1 MIRPT
6 TLFRN
11 KPQIFRIL
19 NKRTLFNYRDPF
31 LLETQ
36 LSDNEVSIKDVAHD
50 FSKEYLLPNVVSAFR
65 NETFDKK
72 VMKEMGNVGLLG
84 PTIHG
89 YGCAG
94 VNYVSYGLIMRE
106 IERIDSG
113 YRSCASVQSSLVMFP
128 IYKFGSQEQKD
139 KYLPELAKGNLIG
152 CFGLTEPD
160 HGSDPSGMKTKAVL
174 KDCNYILNGS
184 KNWITNSPIADVLII
199 WAKDE
204 NNDIRGFI
212 LEKDMKGLSCPKIEG
227 KFSLRTSNTGM
238 IFMDNVVVPKEN
250 ILPNVKGL
258 KGPFSCLN
266 NARYGISWGVLGAAE
281 DCYLRAREYCLERK
295 QFNRPLAANQIVQ
308 LKLTEMLSEIT
319 LGIQAS
325 LRVGRMLDEGRAT
338 SGVPEGVGGGKFSGA
353 TTQGVANEDVVIPEN
368 ISIVKRNNCVKSLN
382 IARNARDM
390 LGGNGISDEYHVI
403 RHMLNLEAVNTYEGT
418 QDIHALIIG
427 KGITQIP
434 SFAS

>member
-1 MIRPT
+1 
-6 TLFRN
+6 
-11 KPQIFRIL
+11 
-19 NKRTLFNYRDPF
+19 
-31 LLETQ
+31 
-36 LSDNEVSIKDVAHD
+36 
-50 FSKEYLLPNVVSAFR
+50 
-65 NETFDKK
+65 
-72 VMKEMGNVGLLG
+72 MGNIGLLG
-84 PTIHG
+84 PTING

-139 KYLPELAKGNLIG
+139 KFLPELAKGNLIG
-152 CFGLTEPD
+152 CFGLTAPD
-160 HGSDPSGMKTKAVL
+160 HGSDPSGMKTKAIF
-174 KDCNYILNGS
+174 KDGNYILNGS
-184 KNWITNSPIADVLII
+184 KNWITNSPIADVFII

-204 NNDIRGFI
+204 NNEVRGFI
-212 LEKDMKGLSCPKIEG
+212 LEKNMKGLSCPKIEG

-238 IFMDNVVVPKEN
+238 IFMDNVIVPKEN
-250 ILPNVKGL
+250 MLPNIKGL

-281 DCYLRAREYCLERK
+281 DCYLRAREYCLDRK

-319 LGIQAS
+319 IGLQAS
-325 LRVGRMLDEGRAT
+325 LRIGRLLDENI
-338 SGVPEGVGGGKFSGA
+338 S
-353 TTQGVANEDVVIPEN
+353 IPEN
-368 ISIVKRNNCVKSLN
+368 ISIIKRNNCLKSLH

-390 LGGNGISDEYHVI
+390 LGGNGISDEYHII

-427 KGITQIP
+427 KGITQIS
-434 SFAS
+434 SFTA

>member
-1 MIRPT
+1 M
-6 TLFRN
+6 FRYN
-11 KPQIFRIL
+11 NFKKMKLSNFSSRSIFSY
-19 NKRTLFNYRDPF
+19 KDPF
-31 LLETQ
+31 LLENQ
-36 LSDNEVSIKDVAHD
+36 LTDDEKYIKDVASN
-50 FSKEYLLPNVVSAFR
+50 FSNHYLLPNVVSSFR
-65 NETFDKK
+65 KEKFDKNII
-72 VMKEMGNVGLLG
+72 KEMGNIGLLG
-84 PTIHG
+84 PTING

-94 VNYVSYGLIMRE
+94 VNYISYGLIMRE

-128 IYKFGSQEQKD
+128 IYKFGSQEQKERF
-139 KYLPELAKGNLIG
+139 LPELAKGNIIG

-160 HGSDPSGMKTKAVL
+160 HGSDPAGMKTKAIF
-174 KDCNYILNGS
+174 KDGNYILNGS
-184 KNWITNSPIADVLII
+184 KNWITNSPIADVFII

-204 NNDIRGFI
+204 NNDVRGFI

-227 KFSLRTSNTGM
+227 KFSLRTSDTGM

-281 DCYLRAREYCLERK
+281 DCYLRAREYCLDRK

-319 LGIQAS
+319 LGLQAS
-325 LRVGRMLDEGRAT
+325 LRVGRLLDENI
-338 SGVPEGVGGGKFSGA
+338 S
-353 TTQGVANEDVVIPEN
+353 IPEN
-368 ISIVKRNNCVKSLN
+368 ISIVKRNNCLKSLN

-390 LGGNGISDEYHVI
+390 LGGNGISDEYHII

-434 SFAS
+434 SFASSNKNNEERK

>member
-1 MIRPT
+1 MMITSNYFKKGFISRVIS
-6 TLFRN
+6 RS
-11 KPQIFRIL
+11 
-19 NKRTLFNYRDPF
+19 LFNYKDPF
-31 LLETQ
+31 LLEKQ
-36 LSDNEVSIKDVAHD
+36 LTNDENTIKDVAHI
-50 FSKEYLLPNVVSAFR
+50 FSKEYLLPTVVSSFR
-65 NETFDKK
+65 NEKFDKNI
-72 VMKEMGNVGLLG
+72 MKEMGSVGLLG
-84 PTIHG
+84 PTITG

-106 IERIDSG
+106 IERVDSG

-160 HGSDPSGMKTKAVL
+160 HGSDPSGMKTRAVF
-174 KDCNYILNGS
+174 KDGNYILNGS
-184 KNWITNSPIADVLII
+184 KNWITNSPIADVFII
-199 WAKDE
+199 WAKDD

-212 LEKDMKGLSCPKIEG
+212 LEKEMRGLSCPKIEG

-238 IFMDNVVVPKEN
+238 IFMDNVIVPKEN
-250 ILPNVKGL
+250 VLPYVKGL

-281 DCYLRAREYCLERK
+281 ECYMRAREYVLDRK

-308 LKLTEMLSEIT
+308 FKLAEMLTEIT
-319 LGIQAS
+319 IGTQAS
-325 LRVGRMLDEGRAT
+325 LRIGRLLDE
-338 SGVPEGVGGGKFSGA
+338 
-353 TTQGVANEDVVIPEN
+353 NILIPEN
-368 ISIVKRNNCVKSLN
+368 ISIIKRNNCLKALTV
-382 IARNARDM
+382 ARNARDM

-434 SFAS
+434 SFTS

>member
-1 MIRPT
+1 MMIRT
-6 TLFRN
+6 TLFKN
-11 KPQIFRIL
+11 TPQIFRSL
-19 NKRTLFNYRDPF
+19 NKRTMFNYRDPF

-50 FSKEYLLPNVVSAFR
+50 FSKKYLLPNVVSAFR
-65 NETFDKK
+65 NETFDKT

-174 KDCNYILNGS
+174 KDGNYILNGS

-204 NNDIRGFI
+204 NNDIKGFI
-212 LEKDMKGLSCPKIEG
+212 LEKNMKGLSCPKIEG

-250 ILPNVKGL
+250 MLPNVKGL

-266 NARYGISWGVLGAAE
+266 NARYGISWGVMGAAE
-281 DCYLRAREYCLERK
+281 DCYVRAREYCLERK

-325 LRVGRMLDEGRAT
+325 LRVGRLLDE
-338 SGVPEGVGGGKFSGA
+338 
-353 TTQGVANEDVVIPEN
+353 NVVIPEN
-368 ISIVKRNNCVKSLN
+368 ISIVKRNNCMKSLN
-382 IARNARDM
+382 ITRNARDM
-390 LGGNGISDEYHVI
+390 LGGNGISDEYHII

>member
-1 MIRPT
+1 MMIRY
-6 TLFRN
+6 N
-11 KPQIFRIL
+11 KFVKNNIVNTISRSF
-19 NKRTLFNYRDPF
+19 FNHKDPF
-31 LLETQ
+31 LLENQ
-36 LSDNEVSIKDVAHD
+36 LTDDEKSIKNLAYN
-50 FSKEYLLPNVVSAFR
+50 FSKDNLLPNVVSSFR
-65 NETFDKK
+65 NETFDKNII
-72 VMKEMGNVGLLG
+72 KEMGNVGLLG
-84 PTIHG
+84 PTING

-128 IYKFGSQEQKD
+128 IYKFGSQEQKA

-160 HGSDPSGMKTKAVL
+160 HGSDPSGMKSKAIL
-174 KDCNYILNGS
+174 KDGNYILNGS
-184 KNWITNSPIADVLII
+184 KNWITNSPIADIFII

-204 NNDIRGFI
+204 NNDVRGFI

-250 ILPNVKGL
+250 MIPNVKGL

-281 DCYLRAREYCLERK
+281 DCYLRALEYCLERK
-295 QFNRPLAANQIVQ
+295 QFNKPLAANQIIQ
-308 LKLTEMLSEIT
+308 LKLTEMLTEIS
-319 LGIQAS
+319 LGVQSS
-325 LRVGRMLDEGRAT
+325 LRVGRLIDE
-338 SGVPEGVGGGKFSGA
+338 
-353 TTQGVANEDVVIPEN
+353 NNIIPEN
-368 ISIVKRNNCVKSLN
+368 ISIIKRNNCLKSLN

-390 LGGNGISDEYHVI
+390 LGGNGISDEYHII

-418 QDIHALIIG
+418 QDIHGLIIG
-427 KGITQIP
+427 RGITKIV
-434 SFAS
+434 SF

>member
-1 MIRPT
+1 MMIRT
-6 TLFRN
+6 NLFRN
-11 KPQIFRIL
+11 PQIVHSL
-19 NKRTLFNYRDPF
+19 YKRPIFNYRDPF

-36 LSDNEVSIKDVAHD
+36 LSDSEKSIKDVAHD
-50 FSKEYLLPNVVSAFR
+50 FSKDVLLPNVVSSFR
-65 NETFDKK
+65 NEKFDKNI
-72 VMKEMGNVGLLG
+72 MKEMGNVGLLG
-84 PTIHG
+84 PTLHG

-106 IERIDSG
+106 IERVDSG

-160 HGSDPSGMKTKAVL
+160 HGSDPSGMKTNAVL
-174 KDCNYILNGS
+174 KDGNYILNGS

-204 NNDIRGFI
+204 NNDVRGFI
-212 LEKDMKGLSCPKIEG
+212 LEKDMKGISCPKIDG

-250 ILPNVKGL
+250 VLPNVKGL

-281 DCYLRAREYCLERK
+281 DCYLRAREYSLDRK
-295 QFNRPLAANQIVQ
+295 QFNRPLAANQLVQ
-308 LKLTEMLSEIT
+308 FKLAEMLSEIAIGT
-319 LGIQAS
+319 QAS

-338 SGVPEGVGGGKFSGA
+338 SGFPEGVG
-353 TTQGVANEDVVIPEN
+353 VANENVVIPEN
-368 ISIVKRNNCVKSLN
+368 ISIVKRNNCLKSLN
-382 IARNARDM
+382 IARNARDI
-390 LGGNGISDEYHVI
+390 LGGNGISDDYHVI
-403 RHMLNLEAVNTYEGT
+403 RHMMNLEAVNTYEGT

-427 KGITQIP
+427 KGITNIG
-434 SFAS
+434 SFTS

>member
-1 MIRPT
+1 MM
-6 TLFRN
+6 FRYN
-11 KPQIFRIL
+11 NLKKININISNLKVRSF
-19 NKRTLFNYRDPF
+19 FNYKDSF
-31 LLETQ
+31 LLEKQ
-36 LSDNEVSIKDVAHD
+36 LTDDEKSIKDLAYN
-50 FSKEYLLPNVVSAFR
+50 FSKDNLLPNVVSSFR
-65 NETFDKK
+65 NENFDKNI
-72 VMKEMGNVGLLG
+72 MKEMGKVGLLG
-84 PTIHG
+84 PTING

-106 IERIDSG
+106 IERVDSG

-139 KYLPELAKGNLIG
+139 RFLPELAKGNLIG

-160 HGSDPSGMKTKAVL
+160 HGSDPAGMKTKAIF
-174 KDCNYILNGS
+174 KDGNYILNGS
-184 KNWITNSPIADVLII
+184 KNWITNSPIADVFII

-227 KFSLRTSNTGM
+227 KFSLRASNTGM

-250 ILPNVKGL
+250 MIPNVKGL

-281 DCYLRAREYCLERK
+281 DCYLRAREYCLDRK
-295 QFNRPLAANQIVQ
+295 QFNKPLAANQIIQ
-308 LKLTEMLSEIT
+308 LKLADMLTDIT
-319 LGIQAS
+319 LGIQGS
-325 LRVGRMLDEGRAT
+325 LRVGRLLDE
-338 SGVPEGVGGGKFSGA
+338 
-353 TTQGVANEDVVIPEN
+353 NILIPEN
-368 ISIVKRNNCVKSLN
+368 ISIVKRNNCLKSLN

-390 LGGNGISDEYHVI
+390 LGGNGISDEYHII

-418 QDIHALIIG
+418 QDIHGLIIG
-427 KGITQIP
+427 RGITKLI
-434 SFAS
+434 SF

>member
-1 MIRPT
+1 M
-6 TLFRN
+6 FRYN
-11 KPQIFRIL
+11 NLKKIKLSNFASRSIFSY
-19 NKRTLFNYRDPF
+19 KDPF
-31 LLETQ
+31 LLENQ
-36 LSDNEVSIKDVAHD
+36 LTVDEKYIKDVASN
-50 FSKEYLLPNVVSAFR
+50 FSNHYLLPNVVSSFR
-65 NETFDKK
+65 KEKFDKNII
-72 VMKEMGNVGLLG
+72 KEMGNIGLLG
-84 PTIHG
+84 PTING

-128 IYKFGSQEQKD
+128 IYKFGSQEQKERF
-139 KYLPELAKGNLIG
+139 LPELAKGNIIG

-160 HGSDPSGMKTKAVL
+160 HGSDPAGMKTKAIF
-174 KDCNYILNGS
+174 KDGNYILNGS
-184 KNWITNSPIADVLII
+184 KNWITNSPIADVFII

-204 NNDIRGFI
+204 NNDVRGLI

-227 KFSLRTSNTGM
+227 KFSLRTSDTGM

-250 ILPNVKGL
+250 MLPNVKGL

-281 DCYLRAREYCLERK
+281 DCYLRAREYCLDRK

-319 LGIQAS
+319 LGLQAS
-325 LRVGRMLDEGRAT
+325 LRVGRLLDENI
-338 SGVPEGVGGGKFSGA
+338 S
-353 TTQGVANEDVVIPEN
+353 IPEN
-368 ISIVKRNNCVKSLN
+368 ISIVKRNNCLKSLN

-390 LGGNGISDEYHVI
+390 LGGNGISDEYHII

-434 SFAS
+434 SFASSNKNNEETK